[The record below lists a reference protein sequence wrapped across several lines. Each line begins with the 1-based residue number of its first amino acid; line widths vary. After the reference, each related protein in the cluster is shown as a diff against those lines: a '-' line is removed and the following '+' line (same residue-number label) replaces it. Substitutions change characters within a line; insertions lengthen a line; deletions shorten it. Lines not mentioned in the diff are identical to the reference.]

1 MEIFIIWLAFSIFA
15 GMVASNKN
23 RSFFGYFMLS
33 VVLSPLIGFVAAL
46 IATDKKIHSQKV
58 EFQKSKPSDDSKTF
72 EGSNKLKELN
82 KLKEDGL
89 ITDEEFEEKRKKIVN
104 EMF

>member
-1 MEIFIIWLAFSIFA
+1 MNWYQAF
-15 GMVASNKN
+15 
-23 RSFFGYFMLS
+23 RQFFRKL
-33 VVLSPLIGFVAAL
+33 
-46 IATDKKIHSQKV
+46 QKV
-58 EFQKSKPSDDSKTF
+58 EFQKSKSSDDSKTS

>member
-46 IATDKKIHSQKV
+46 IVTDKNETAAEVEIQKT
-58 EFQKSKPSDDSKTF
+58 KPKDDSKTS
-72 EGSNKLKELN
+72 EGANKLQELN
-82 KLKEDGL
+82 SLKEQGF
-89 ITDEEFEEKRKKIVN
+89 ITEEEFEEKEKKL
-104 EMF
+104 

>member
-23 RSFFGYFMLS
+23 RSFLGYFMLS
-33 VVLSPLIGFVAAL
+33 IVLSPLIGFVAAL
-46 IATDKKIHSQKV
+46 IATDKNSHSQKV
-58 EFQKSKPSDDSKTF
+58 EFQKSKPKDDSKTS
-72 EGSNKLKELN
+72 EGANKLQELN
-82 KLKEDGL
+82 SLKEQGF
-89 ITDEEFEEKRKKIVN
+89 ITEEEFEEKRKKIVS